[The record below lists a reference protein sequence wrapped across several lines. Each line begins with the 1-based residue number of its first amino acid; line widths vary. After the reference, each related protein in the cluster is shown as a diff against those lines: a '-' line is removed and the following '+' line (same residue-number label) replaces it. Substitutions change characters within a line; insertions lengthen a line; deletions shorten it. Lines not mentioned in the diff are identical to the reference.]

1 MKHISWASQWINIG
15 ENRRG
20 DQEWTIQR
28 NWQYRRDKTHGGDK
42 QCKYTT
48 HKTKKMSN
56 THLIWQLRYKFI
68 TDNIN
73 LVFDDLFTFVFLR
86 VYLLGHGGASH
97 DSFPVSTSS
106 PLHGWPPYC
115 GCGLLHALA
124 RVFVFNTFQQETEH
138 SPHSLHF
145 VYVPHFPSTI
155 P

>member
-1 MKHISWASQWINIG
+1 MEKTEAAIKNEQSRETGNIG
-15 ENRRG
+15 ETRHMAETN
-20 DQEWTIQR
+20 
-28 NWQYRRDKTHGGDK
+28 NA
-42 QCKYTT
+42 KYTT

-56 THLIWQLRYKFI
+56 TDLIWQLRYKCI

-73 LVFDDLFTFVFLR
+73 LVIDDLFTFVFLR
-86 VYLLGHGGASH
+86 VFLLGHGGASH

-115 GCGLLHALA
+115 GCGLLHALE
-124 RVFVFNTFQQETEH
+124 RVFVFNPFPHEAEH